1 MKLGQK
7 MPANVNEQQCLQ
19 VDSDAHVLI
28 FLVVTVCLC
37 MYGKY
42 AIEYCVCLL

>member
-1 MKLGQK
+1 

-28 FLVVTVCLC
+28 FVLVVTVCSC
-37 MYGKY
+37 MYCKY